1 RVAERVH
8 LHQRRQTDGVAEV
21 VDVLALGEARAGG
34 RLDGDD
40 PHLLVLAGELVGRER
55 ERETGEVRAA
65 AGAADDDVRGVVGLL
80 ELLPGLLPDDRLV
93 HQDVVQH
100 AAERIL
106 RVVAGRRLFHGLAD
120 RDAERAGRVRVLL
133 EDFLAGLRVGARAR
147 HHLRAPG
154 LHHDPAVRLLLV
166 RHLHHVDL
174 ALQAEHLTGER
185 ERGAPLAGARLGAEP
200 RDLFFLV
207 VVGLRDR
214 RVRLVAAGR
223 AHAFVLVV
231 DVRRRA
237 ERLLEAARAIE
248 RRRPPQAIDVTDLVG
263 DLDPALLA
271 DLLLDQLHRE
281 ERRQVL
287 R

>member
-1 RVAERVH
+1 
-8 LHQRRQTDGVAEV
+8 
-21 VDVLALGEARAGG
+21 
-34 RLDGDD
+34 
-40 PHLLVLAGELVGRER
+40 
-55 ERETGEVRAA
+55 
-65 AGAADDDVRGVVGLL
+65 
-80 ELLPGLLPDDRLV
+80 
-93 HQDVVQH
+93 
-100 AAERIL
+100 
-106 RVVAGRRLFHGLAD
+106 GRRVFHGLAD
-120 RDAERAGRVRVLL
+120 RDAERAGRVRILL
-133 EDFLAGLRVGARAR
+133 EDYLAGLRVGAPAR
-147 HHLRAPG
+147 PHLRAPG
-154 LHHDPAVRLLLV
+154 LHHDPALRLLLV

-185 ERGAPLAGARLGAEP
+185 DRGAPLAGARLGAEP

-237 ERLLEAARAIE
+237 ERLLEAARAIG
-248 RRRPPQAIDVTDLVG
+248 RRRTPQAIDVTDLVG

-281 ERRQVL
+281 ERRQILRADRLLGAGMEHGRRRRLEVGLDVVPLGRDVL
-287 R
+287 LVEDELGAIAVSLGGHA